1 MTANKTLISQIL
13 FAQSFE
19 ALALL
24 KPHNCETN
32 SQQTAAYSET
42 DKSENENRKVE
53 GLRPGDCTAGRSAA
67 LFWCKNP
74 YGLASGQ
81 SRSTVHVQGKPGG
94 HDHSCSDV
102 QART

>member
-42 DKSENENRKVE
+42 DK
-53 GLRPGDCTAGRSAA
+53 
-67 LFWCKNP
+67 
-74 YGLASGQ
+74 Q
-81 SRSTVHVQGKPGG
+81 
-94 HDHSCSDV
+94 
-102 QART
+102 QATR